1 MNALI
6 TNNFNAEIESVI
18 NIKEKNNNSYEL
30 IMEAKNG
37 NANAMEKLIENN
49 QGLIWNIVRRF
60 YDRGYDIEDLFQIGA
75 IGFIKSVKNFS
86 TEYNTQLS
94 TYAVPMIIGEIKR
107 FLRDDGIVK
116 VSRRTKELLYK
127 INGIKTE
134 NEKLGRETSIE
145 ELANKL
151 NVDKEEI
158 IFTLDFELKID
169 SLDRPCSD
177 EDDSSLAEKI
187 VIEKNE
193 YNELL
198 NKMEIE
204 KAFEVLNEKEK
215 KVVYYRFFKDKK
227 QSDIAN
233 LLGVTQVQIS
243 RIEKR
248 AIEKMRE
255 SLTMK
260 IYK

>member
-1 MNALI
+1 MNALLN
-6 TNNFNAEIESVI
+6 NNFNAKTEPVI
-18 NIKEKNNNSYEL
+18 DVKGKNNNNYEL
-30 IMEAKNG
+30 IAEARNG
-37 NANAMEKLIENN
+37 NLKAMEKLVESN

-86 TEYNTQLS
+86 ENYNTQLS

-127 INGIKTE
+127 INCIKNE
-134 NEKLGRETSIE
+134 NEKLGKEVSIDE
-145 ELANKL
+145 FADKL
-151 NVDKEEI
+151 KVPKEEI
-158 IFTLDFELKID
+158 VYALDFELKID

-177 EDDSSLAEKI
+177 EDDSSLVEKI
-187 VIEKNE
+187 IVDKNE
-193 YNELL
+193 YNEIL

-204 KAFEVLNEKEK
+204 KGFNILNEKEK

-227 QSDIAN
+227 QGDVAN
-233 LLGVTQVQIS
+233 ILGVTQVQIS
-243 RIEKR
+243 RIEKK

-255 SLTMK
+255 CLVN
-260 IYK
+260 